1 MDVMVNVIM
10 LSVITLSFIML
21 SVVMLSI
28 VMLSVIM
35 LSVVMLNAIMLSVV
49 APTYC
54 FYLTSSKSSWFNFIK
69 LFGRNLRK
77 TLRKIIKNVDIVYPN
92 MCVHDTVI
100 ICLAFGAFCARF
112 GCKTF

>member
-1 MDVMVNVIM
+1 MLNDVLLSFIMPKWRDAEYCYDKVTVCWMSLWQMDVMVNVIM

-21 SVVMLSI
+21 SVVMP
-28 VMLSVIM
+28 SVIM

-49 APTYC
+49 APTYY

-77 TLRKIIKNVDIVYPN
+77 TLRKIIKNVDIV
-92 MCVHDTVI
+92 
-100 ICLAFGAFCARF
+100 
-112 GCKTF
+112 